1 MSAIQD
7 KGQRTGIEKGA
18 DMRIGIVGGLDRN
31 ARELEEVA
39 RRRGHELETHTGVI
53 AGKAAAEGLRALV
66 ARSDLVLILTDVN
79 SHNGVR
85 LARRTARA
93 LHRPVRILRRL
104 GPSHLAAYL
113 QAITPSGLARVA

>member
-1 MSAIQD
+1 M
-7 KGQRTGIEKGA
+7 KGA

-39 RRRGHELETHTGVI
+39 RRGGHELETHTGVVG
-53 AGKAAAEGLRALV
+53 GKGAAEGLRALV
-66 ARSDLVLILTDVN
+66 ARADLVFIVTDVN

-113 QAITPSGLARVA
+113 TALGPCALPRVA